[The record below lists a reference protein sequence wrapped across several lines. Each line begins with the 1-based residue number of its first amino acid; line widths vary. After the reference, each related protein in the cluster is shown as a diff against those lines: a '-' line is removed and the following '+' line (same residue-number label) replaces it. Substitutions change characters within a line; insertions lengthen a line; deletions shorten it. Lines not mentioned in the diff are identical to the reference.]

1 MPMTDGT
8 KNYLAQ
14 AIRGE
19 AITPFNNANAY
30 IGVGNSSAGFDGSH
44 TDLQGT
50 SSRQPMRPG
59 FPSRNN
65 NVLVFEARFD
75 EGVANFNWQ
84 EAGVFN
90 DSSGGLMLNRIVES
104 LGNKTSDEIWDLEI
118 TITVLRGTV

>member
-50 SSRQPMRPG
+50 SVRRGMRPG
-59 FPSRNN
+59 YPSRND
-65 NVLVFEARFD
+65 NVLIYTARF
-75 EGVANFNWQ
+75 EEEVANFNWN
-84 EAGVFN
+84 EAGIFN
-90 DSSGGLMLNRIVES
+90 DSSGGVMLNRLIDAM
-104 LGNKTSDEIWDLEI
+104 GNKTSSEIWDLEI
-118 TITVLRGTV
+118 TLTILRGT